1 MKDERFP
8 DIRACVFD
16 VYGTLLDFNAAVERC
31 RDRLGNT
38 TDDLSALWRRKQLEY
53 TWLRSLMGHHID
65 FWQVTAD
72 ALGFACE
79 ALSIADEELEKDLMA
94 LYRELD
100 CYPEVPETLKTLREA
115 GLATAVL
122 SNGAPEMLE
131 EGLEKAGIRDQ
142 FDVLLSAEI
151 VKTYKPHPSVYMTA
165 IDAGGFER
173 EEILFLSAN
182 GWDIAG
188 ASAFGFPTAWIN
200 RAGAPIERLPFKP
213 AKIVKTLADIPPLL
227 NLTRGNAG
235 Q

>member
-8 DIRACVFD
+8 GIRACVFD
-16 VYGTLLDFNAAVERC
+16 VYGTLLDFNAAVEKR
-31 RDRLGNT
+31 RNRIGEK
-38 TDDLSALWRRKQLEY
+38 TDELSALWRRKQLEY
-53 TWLRSLMGHHID
+53 SWLRSLMGHHID
-65 FWQVTAD
+65 FWQVTVD
-72 ALGFACE
+72 ALGYSCE
-79 ALSIADEELEKDLMA
+79 ALGIADDDLQQDLMS

-100 CYPEVPETLKTLREA
+100 CYPEVPATLNTLRNA
-115 GLATAVL
+115 GLAIAVL

-131 EGLEKAGIRDQ
+131 EGLQKAGIRDQ

-188 ASAFGFPTAWIN
+188 AAAFGFPTAWIN
-200 RAGAPIERLPFKP
+200 RAGAPVDRLPFKP
-213 AKIVKTLADIPPLL
+213 AAILETLAEVPALL
-227 NLTRGNAG
+227 DYDKADTAE
-235 Q
+235 

>member
-16 VYGTLLDFNAAVERC
+16 VYGTLLDFNAAVEGC
-31 RDRLGNT
+31 RDRLGDR
-38 TDDLSALWRRKQLEY
+38 TDELSALWRRKQLEY

-79 ALSIADEELEKDLMA
+79 TLSIADEELEKDLMA

-100 CYPEVPETLKTLREA
+100 CYPEVPETLKSLREA

-131 EGLEKAGIRDQ
+131 EGLTKAGIRDQ
-142 FDVLLSAEI
+142 FDVLLSAEDGI
-151 VKTYKPHPSVYMTA
+151 SPGPP
-165 IDAGGFER
+165 R
-173 EEILFLSAN
+173 
-182 GWDIAG
+182 
-188 ASAFGFPTAWIN
+188 SAFPPPGSTARTPPSKDCPSNPPRSSERWRTFP
-200 RAGAPIERLPFKP
+200 PSSL
-213 AKIVKTLADIPPLL
+213 
-227 NLTRGNAG
+227 
-235 Q
+235 